1 MRAQALSP
9 TKGTSAERDRAEA
22 RSGSEQPDLLVHS
35 AKAVPPRASMRAQAL
50 SPTKGTSAER
60 DKAEARSGSEQPDLW
75 RTAPRLYLPELPC
88 GRRPYPPP
96 KGTSAERD
104 KAEARSGSE
113 QPDLWRTA
121 PRLYLPELPCGRRPY
136 PAERLLGSR
145 PPTQTQ
151 HSLRPV
157 LRHHQIRS
165 PVAIQPTAPGPD
177 RGEPFHHGCFGKR
190 SALGA
195 RRKARRSAT
204 S

>member
-1 MRAQALSP
+1 
-9 TKGTSAERDRAEA
+9 
-22 RSGSEQPDLLVHS
+22 
-35 AKAVPPRASMRAQAL
+35 MRAQAL

-75 RTAPRLYLPELPC
+75 CTAPRLYLPELPC

-96 KGTSAERD
+96 KGTLAERD

-113 QPDLWRTA
+113 QPDLWCTAPRLYLPELPCGRRPYPPPKGTLAERDKAEARSGSEQPDLWCTA